1 MQSHAEDFW
10 WPYLASYE
18 AGPGA
23 IRVNLGLKLQA
34 PLIDHP
40 NLVVTGV
47 TYSTARSDGFP
58 DQTDVERLNALST
71 KIVAAIQEMS
81 PSVYVGTFTHN
92 REQLHYVYVK
102 DVSGIK
108 ESLSALYAK
117 ACEGCK
123 TYTNIKSDPAWSAYK
138 DFLYP
143 NQATLKFYE
152 NEFKKIGF
160 RAQ

>member
-1 MQSHAEDFW
+1 MQPDAKDFW
-10 WPYLASYE
+10 WSYLASYE

-23 IRVNLGLKLQA
+23 VRVNLGLKQQA
-34 PLIDHP
+34 PVGDYP
-40 NLVVTGV
+40 NLIITGTTYVT
-47 TYSTARSDGFP
+47 TRSDGFP
-58 DQTDVERLNALST
+58 DQTDFERLDALSS
-71 KIVAAIQEMS
+71 KVVAAIQTVS

-102 DVSGIK
+102 DVKGVK

-117 ACEGCK
+117 VCTGCK
-123 TYTNIKSDPAWSAYK
+123 IYTNIKTDPAWTAYK

-143 NQATLKFYE
+143 NQAILKFHE
-152 NEFKKIGF
+152 NELRKIGF